1 MAKIK
6 HSKYKNSAFLFE
18 LLVRQITSD
27 ILADRKSLAKS
38 ILKDS
43 FNIKAELGKEY
54 KLYNLLLS
62 EKYKTEYRADKFVD
76 TIIDSRKKLNEN
88 KLKREKYNLIK
99 EIKENFDIDVFFNYP
114 VLKYKEMASV
124 YALFEGHCNDKFMP
138 ADSFRYRTTIVENML
153 LDNKSSLIL
162 DNNKLLEIYKKE
174 SKDLRILS
182 YNILVNKFNEKYK
195 DLNDKQKNIL
205 KEYIQ
210 NLTDNKKLKSFIVKE
225 SKNIIKSIEHLKEA
239 IDDNITNIKLS
250 ETINQLK
257 KLEGK
262 PENKIKENHITAVLI
277 AHELVKEL
285 QSKAGE
291 SKWI

>member
-138 ADSFRYRTTIVENML
+138 SDSFRYRTTIVENML

-291 SKWI
+291 SK

>member
-27 ILADRKSLAKS
+27 ILADRTSLAKS

-62 EKYKTEYRADKFVD
+62 EKYKTEYRADKFID

-99 EIKENFDIDVFFNYP
+99 EIKENFDIGVFFNYP

-124 YALFEGHCNDKFMP
+124 YALFESYCNDKFMP

-153 LDNKSSLIL
+153 LDSKSLLTIDDS
-162 DNNKLLEIYKKE
+162 KLLETYKKE

-225 SKNIIKSIEHLKEA
+225 SKNIIKSIEHLKETVG
-239 IDDNITNIKLS
+239 DNITNIKLS

-257 KLEGK
+257 RLEKK

-291 SKWI
+291 SK